1 MKVSNEV
8 KVGAVAVISI
18 ALFYFGFNYLKG
30 VNLLEKRNQFF
41 AIYNNLSGLSLN
53 NPVQINGYNVGKVNK
68 VELIKDHS
76 GRILVGFVITEPEF
90 NIPKNSIA
98 QIVSLDL
105 LGSKGISL
113 DMGNSIELAQTGD
126 TIMSDIEED
135 LAAIVDERIAPLETK
150 VNALLGNVDS
160 AIVIVQN
167 ILDKEA
173 RGQLTASFESIRR
186 TFETFEQTSKE
197 LEAMIAEERNNV
209 ESILSSVKVTAS
221 TLEKNNDQITSII
234 TNLNTISD
242 SLSAANFGE
251 TVSSANK
258 ALKDLSA
265 LLTTVNEGNG
275 TVGQLLYNDTLYYNL
290 EQASLELDKLLEDMR
305 VNPKRYVHF
314 SIFGKSEKPEEKPA
328 KKTR

>member
-1 MKVSNEV
+1 MKISNEV
-8 KVGAVAVISI
+8 KVGAVAVVSI

-53 NPVQINGYNVGKVNK
+53 NPVQMNGYSVGKVNK
-68 VELIKDHS
+68 IELIRDNS

-90 NIPKNSIA
+90 SIPKNSIA

-113 DMGNSIELAQTGD
+113 DMGNSMDVAQTGD

-197 LEAMIAEERNNV
+197 LEAMIAEERTNV
-209 ESILSSVKVTAS
+209 QSILTSAKVTA
-221 TLEKNNDQITSII
+221 TTIEQNNAQITNII
-234 TNLNTISD
+234 NNLNTISD

-275 TVGQLLYNDTLYYNL
+275 TVGKLLYDDTLYYNL

>member
-30 VNLLEKRNQFF
+30 VNLLEKRNQFY

>member
-30 VNLLEKRNQFF
+30 VNLLEKRNQFY

-173 RGQLTASFESIRR
+173 RGQLTASFESMRR